1 MVSGRSFSDL
11 ARAMISRPVLMMSA
25 IRSLRTPMM
34 SRPLPTVVPSRY
46 LGPASMPQ
54 PNIVISRYLVDFSL
68 PPQHASFRDSVRELA
83 QGVAL
88 VFAAEVDRDHRFPD
102 ESVRAAAESGLLGVL
117 IPREYG
123 GAGLDALAF
132 TVCIDEL
139 ARACASTSVIVDV
152 HTSVGSEPIL
162 LFGTDE
168 QKKRWL
174 PRLASG
180 ELLGAFA
187 LTEPAAGS
195 DAASLQTSARRKG
208 DGYVLNGTKVFIT
221 NIGRAGL
228 YIVFARTRPDER
240 AAGVSAFLVPAESPG
255 VKVGQV
261 FKKMG
266 LNGSPTGELVLEDV
280 AVPTAN
286 RLGGEGEGFR
296 VAMRALDSGRIGI
309 SGQALGIAQAAVDES
324 TALMRERGHGQGDDF
339 VLADMATR
347 LESARLLAYH
357 AAWRCSHGWPFTR
370 QASMSKL
377 HCNDPAMQ
385 VELDHLQIAG
395 EAGAFSGSP
404 FERHVRDAKA
414 LQIYEGSNQVQRI
427 VIARDLVKAG

>member
-1 MVSGRSFSDL
+1 MDFDL
-11 ARAMISRPVLMMSA
+11 PHE
-25 IRSLRTPMM
+25 
-34 SRPLPTVVPSRY
+34 
-46 LGPASMPQ
+46 
-54 PNIVISRYLVDFSL
+54 
-68 PPQHASFRDSVRELA
+68 HASFRDAVRELA

-88 VFAAEVDRDHRFPD
+88 PVAAEVDRDHRFP
-102 ESVRAAAESGLLGVL
+102 EEAVSAAAEAGLMGVL

-132 TVCIDEL
+132 VLCIDEL
-139 ARACASTSVIVDV
+139 AQACASTSVIIDV

-168 QKKRWL
+168 QKRLWL

-195 DAASLQTSARRKG
+195 DAASLQTSARRHG

-221 NIGRAGL
+221 NIGHAGL
-228 YIVFARTRPDER
+228 YVVFARTGPEER
-240 AAGVSAFLVPAESPG
+240 AAGVSAFLVPADTPG
-255 VKVGQV
+255 LRIGQM

-266 LNGSPTGELVLEDV
+266 LKGSPTGELVLEDV
-280 AVPTAN
+280 VVPVAN
-286 RLGGEGEGFR
+286 RLAAEGQGFT

-309 SGQALGIAQAAVDES
+309 SGQALGIGQAAVDEA
-324 TALMRERGHGQGDDF
+324 TAVLKERRRGQLGSPHPAGSLREPADLPTWWGGQGDDF
-339 VLADMATR
+339 TLADMATR
-347 LESARLLAYH
+347 LESARLLAYN
-357 AAWRCSHGWPFTR
+357 AAWLCTAGRPFTR
-370 QASMSKL
+370 SASIAKL
-377 HCNDPAMQ
+377 HCTDTTMQ
-385 VELDHLQIAG
+385 LALDALQLAG
-395 EAGAFSGSP
+395 EEGAVAGSP

-427 VIARDLVKAG
+427 VIAREVIQ

>member
-1 MVSGRSFSDL
+1 VNLD
-11 ARAMISRPVLMMSA
+11 
-25 IRSLRTPMM
+25 
-34 SRPLPTVVPSRY
+34 
-46 LGPASMPQ
+46 
-54 PNIVISRYLVDFSL
+54 L
-68 PPQHASFRDSVRELA
+68 PPQHAGFRDSVREIA

-88 VFAAEVDRDHRFPD
+88 PLAAEVDRDHRFP
-102 ESVRAAAESGLLGVL
+102 EEAVKAAAEAGLMGVL

-132 TVCIDEL
+132 MLCIDEL

-162 LFGTDE
+162 LFGSDE

-195 DAASLQTSARRKG
+195 DAASLQTSARRNG

-221 NIGRAGL
+221 NIGHAGL
-228 YIVFARTRPDER
+228 YIVFARTGPGER
-240 AAGVSAFLVPAESPG
+240 AAGVSAFIVPADSPG

-280 AVPTAN
+280 VVPAAN

-309 SGQALGIAQAAVDES
+309 SGQALGIGQAAVDEA
-324 TALMRERGHGQGDDF
+324 TAILKDRPREQGDEF
-339 VLADMATR
+339 ALADMSTR
-347 LESARLLAYH
+347 TESARMLAYH
-357 AAWRCSHGWPFTR
+357 AAWLCSSGRTFTR
-370 QASMSKL
+370 EASMAKL
-377 HCNDPAMQ
+377 HCTDTTMQ
-385 VELDHLQIAG
+385 VALDALQLAG
-395 EAGAFSGSP
+395 EEGAMSGSP

-427 VIARDLVKAG
+427 VIAREVIQ